1 MLYIYTQ
8 ALLGLSTALMP
19 LHNGVW
25 FGLCKQ
31 TTYQLVNALTSLARY
46 SAFKLRMRAHIA
58 RKNSTARA
66 FVAREQ
72 KGTQGR
78 KEEYLSPLA
87 TWRPLISNPA

>member
-1 MLYIYTQ
+1 MQKKRALSIIIALYTQ
-8 ALLGLSTALMP
+8 ALLGLSTALMS

-31 TTYQLVNALTSLARY
+31 TTYQLVNALTSFGSRY

-58 RKNSTARA
+58 RKNRA
-66 FVAREQ
+66 FVARQFGEQ

-78 KEEYLSPLA
+78 
-87 TWRPLISNPA
+87 